1 MTVSPTSTDHPPD
14 TLPTDDAYD
23 VGVDS
28 IQYTLRGISPE
39 LDGLLRNEAKASG
52 KSLNAL
58 VIETLEQ
65 AKLSTPPRVYDDL
78 DWFPSSPVEDGAAFD
93 AAQEWLDALPWN
105 QSA

>member
-1 MTVSPTSTDHPPD
+1 MTVPPRTTDHPRD
-14 TLPTDDAYD
+14 ALPTDDAYD
-23 VGVDS
+23 VGMNS
-28 IQYTLRGISPE
+28 IQYTVRGISPE
-39 LDGLLRNEAKASG
+39 LDGQLRNEAKASG

-65 AKLSTPPRVYDDL
+65 AKLSTPPRVHDDL